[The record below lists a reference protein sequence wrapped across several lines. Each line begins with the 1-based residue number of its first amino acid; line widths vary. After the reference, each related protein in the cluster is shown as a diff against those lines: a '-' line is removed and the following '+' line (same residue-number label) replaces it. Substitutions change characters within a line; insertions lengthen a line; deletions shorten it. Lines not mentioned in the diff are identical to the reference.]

1 MGLEAL
7 DLLKKPR
14 FSIPPIPEA
23 ERTPLVT
30 LLLGLIE
37 DLAERVQKQD
47 EEIALLKDEV
57 RVLKGQKKRPQFKP
71 SKMDERTDPQQSA
84 GEAAEEDPRRPGSD
98 KRSKKAEL
106 VIHDEKIIR
115 PQRRIPKG
123 SRFKGYRDVII
134 QDLIIEA
141 HIWPIITLVRGCAAT
156 CSTSTT
162 IAKSRSRCC
171 TSSCASGASISPPA
185 PSMRYSAR
193 TKTAFMRRKMR
204 CSRRGWRRP
213 PM

>member
-1 MGLEAL
+1 
-7 DLLKKPR
+7 LKKPR

-71 SKMDERTDPQQSA
+71 SKMDEQTDPQQPE

-115 PQRRIPKG
+115 PKRRIPKG

-134 QDLIIEA
+134 QDLLIEA
-141 HIWPIITLVRGCAAT
+141 HNTRYRLARWQTPQGQYVTRGVA
-156 CSTSTT
+156 S
-162 IAKSRSRCC
+162 
-171 TSSCASGASISPPA
+171 ASGRASLWSNAAQLPALPA
-185 PSMRYSAR
+185 PPLPSHAAVAAR
-193 TKTAFMRRKMR
+193 ATARVGR
-204 CSRRGWRRP
+204 
-213 PM
+213 